1 MSVKINY
8 NLNLLNEFCKE
19 HDINLNNKFEFVNC
33 NTKIIS
39 KCITNECNNN
49 YEKKFHILFKTKNF
63 FCKQCT
69 INNGII
75 KNKKTIQKKYGV
87 DCIFQSAEI
96 KQKIIEN
103 NFKKY
108 GVNNPSK
115 LEEVKNKMMETKIK
129 KYNIKPK
136 NILTEEEKN
145 KQLIEKYGT
154 VNFRSSDI
162 IKNKIK
168 NTCIE
173 KYGKEHISQVDD
185 IKLIKKEKCMQK
197 YGCEYH
203 MQVPEIAEKI
213 GKNSIK
219 YKNFQFPS
227 GKNVLVQGYEP
238 FALKNLIENEK
249 ISENDIVV
257 GCKNVP
263 KIWYV
268 DKKGKK
274 RRHYVDIFIPS
285 QNKCVEVKS
294 SWTVKKENV
303 FVKKAAAEDLG
314 YIYEIIV
321 YNNKGDI
328 INKY

>member
-8 NLNLLNEFCKE
+8 NLNLLHEFCKE
-19 HDINLNNKFEFVNC
+19 HNIILNNAYDSVNC

-39 KCITNECNNN
+39 KCITNDCNNN

-69 INNGII
+69 INNGVI
-75 KNKKTIQKKYGV
+75 KNKKTMQEKYGV

-96 KQKIIEN
+96 KQKITEN
-103 NFKKY
+103 NIKKY
-108 GVNNPSK
+108 GVNTPSK
-115 LEEVKNKMMETKIK
+115 LEEVKNKIIESKIH

-136 NILTEEEKN
+136 IILTEEEKN
-145 KQLIEKYGT
+145 IQLIEKYGT

-168 NTCIE
+168 NTCIK

-185 IKLIKKEKCMQK
+185 IKQIKKENCIEK
-197 YGCEYH
+197 YGCEYP

-213 GKNSIK
+213 SKNSIK

-227 GKNVLVQGYEP
+227 GKIVLVQGYEP

-249 ISENDIVV
+249 ICENDIVV

-263 KIWYV
+263 KIWYL

-274 RRHYVDIFIPS
+274 SRHYVDIFIPS
-285 QNKCVEVKS
+285 QNKCIEVKS

-303 FVKKAAAEDLG
+303 LIKKSAAEALG
-314 YIYEIIV
+314 FVYEIVV
-321 YNNKGDI
+321 YNYKGEL
-328 INKY
+328 INKF